1 MQVILL
7 EKIVNLGNLGDLVN
21 VKPGYARN
29 YLVPKGLATV
39 ATEQNIKL
47 FEERRGE
54 LEKASADKLQA
65 AQARAKELE
74 GQTVEIASLA
84 SDEGKLFGS
93 VGVIEISEAFA
104 AKKLELTKAEIQLP
118 TGPIKMIGEYEVT
131 AIVHSEVSFIVNVN
145 VVAQDAA

>member
-29 YLVPKGLATV
+29 YLVPQGLATV
-39 ATEQNIKL
+39 ATEANKAS
-47 FEERRGE
+47 FEERRQE

-65 AQARAKELE
+65 AQARSKELS
-74 GQTVEIASLA
+74 GQSVEIASRA

-93 VGVIEISEAFA
+93 VGLVEISEAFS
-104 AKKLELTKAEIQLP
+104 AKGLEMTKSEIQLP
-118 TGPIKMIGEYEVT
+118 EGPIKAIGDYEVAVT
-131 AIVHSEVSFIVNVN
+131 VHTEVSFSVNVK
-145 VVAQDAA
+145 VVAE

>member
-29 YLVPKGLATV
+29 YLVPQGLATL
-39 ATEQNIKL
+39 ATKDNIAK
-47 FEERRGE
+47 FEERRQE

-93 VGVIEISEAFA
+93 VGLIEISEAFA
-104 AKKLELTKAEIQLP
+104 AKGLELNRSEIQLP
-118 TGPIKMIGEYEVT
+118 DGPIKLVGEYEVSCS
-131 AIVHSEVSFIVNVN
+131 IHSEVNFLVNVN
-145 VVAQDAA
+145 VIAE